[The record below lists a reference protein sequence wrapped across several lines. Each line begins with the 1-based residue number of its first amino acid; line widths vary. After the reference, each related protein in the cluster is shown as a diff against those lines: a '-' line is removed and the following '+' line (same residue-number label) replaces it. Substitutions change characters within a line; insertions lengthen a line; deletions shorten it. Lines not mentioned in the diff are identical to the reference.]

1 MEQNVQKFI
10 DQDEEQWEKNEAWRQ
25 GLEETLEQKRQELTN
40 QIEQNAGMAEIQ
52 EQETFKIWTKTLKE
66 EFKIL
71 IKSHKNNHVE
81 AEDRNKANQNLLE
94 NQLPLIWV
102 VHNKDQQMQYTR
114 KYTHE

>member
-1 MEQNVQKFI
+1 
-10 DQDEEQWEKNEAWRQ
+10 
-25 GLEETLEQKRQELTN
+25 
-40 QIEQNAGMAEIQ
+40 MAEIQ
-52 EQETFKIWTKTLKE
+52 EQETYKIWTKTLKE

-71 IKSHKNNHVE
+71 IKSQKNNHVE

-114 KYTHE
+114 KYTHEWHPVDGLDLRKFKESITNSGMHSPTVKQILAS